1 MAKLDRLGWAAHRAI
16 RTHGVR
22 IGFRATRKN
31 LLDALDPHL
40 PPDAAP
46 SRSRV
51 VDRLYSIVSPINQ
64 PDSRVRRYQI
74 VYSDAM
80 QVARTLDLNEA
91 LQQMSADIGFCTA
104 MLTPKYTFIHAGVV
118 TWGGRAIVLPGT
130 PHSGKTTLVHA
141 LIRAG
146 ATYYSDE
153 WAVIDANGRVHPY
166 ARPLALRGTNGGR
179 DSTIP
184 VDALEGAVGI
194 RSARVGLVALARFDP
209 SARWQPRRLSPAD
222 ATLEA
227 IQHVVQLRLDP
238 TKVLQAI
245 GRLMSGA
252 TVVAG
257 TRGEADETASAL
269 LARLDEEKL
278 SFRRSKR
285 VA

>member
-91 LQQMSADIGFCTA
+91 LQQM
-104 MLTPKYTFIHAGVV
+104 
-118 TWGGRAIVLPGT
+118 
-130 PHSGKTTLVHA
+130 
-141 LIRAG
+141 
-146 ATYYSDE
+146 
-153 WAVIDANGRVHPY
+153 
-166 ARPLALRGTNGGR
+166 
-179 DSTIP
+179 
-184 VDALEGAVGI
+184 
-194 RSARVGLVALARFDP
+194 
-209 SARWQPRRLSPAD
+209 PAD